1 MKLSI
6 VKKMVIGI
14 VALSVTT
21 YGCSAFFIFFLKPL
35 IAPDMRDLLYI
46 PIILGLG
53 IFWTGLLGW
62 LAARWFIGPLLKLAV
77 VADEAATGNLKV
89 EIPNRRSDDELR
101 KLSLS
106 FDKMIANLRH
116 MIKEMTGNVALTR
129 QNASTLSAA
138 MNHAALRIESIAETV
153 DSIASGADVQAESA
167 KSTLESVERMAVAGE
182 AIDEKGR
189 RSRMLSVEMVRA
201 IEESGSV
208 VRSLL
213 NGMREL
219 ALSNGESM
227 QLVGKLNANAQQI
240 GDISQAV
247 GGIADQAHLL
257 ALNASIEAARAGE
270 AGRGF
275 AVVAGE
281 IRKLAEQSA
290 VAVKDI
296 NELLG
301 QIETGVTS
309 VVTKI
314 SAQEDIAVRE
324 QEHGETANRMFERLN
339 EAVLETAGAIHE
351 IADVVSGQSG
361 LLKQALAETKEIS
374 QIADLISVGARE
386 VASAVQDQTAIMQE
400 IASSSDILRDEADQL
415 QSEFARFR
423 V

>member
-14 VALSVTT
+14 VALSITT

-35 IAPDMRDLLYI
+35 IAPDMKDLLYI

-62 LAARWFIGPLLKLAV
+62 LAARWFIGPLLKLTV
-77 VADEAATGNLKV
+77 VAEEAATGNLRT
-89 EIPNRRSDDELR
+89 EIPIRRSDDELR
-101 KLSLS
+101 RLSLA
-106 FDKMIANLRH
+106 FDKMMANLRH
-116 MIKEMTGNVALTR
+116 MIKEMTGNISLTR

-153 DSIASGADVQAESA
+153 DTIASGADAQAESA
-167 KSTLESVERMAVAGE
+167 KSTLASVERMAAAGE
-182 AIDEKGR
+182 AIDEKGH
-189 RSRMLSVEMVRA
+189 RSRMLSEEMVRA

-213 NGMREL
+213 EGMREL

-227 QLVGKLNANAQQI
+227 QLVSKLNANAQQI
-240 GDISQAV
+240 GDISHAV
-247 GGIADQAHLL
+247 GGIADQTHLL

-301 QIETGVTS
+301 QIETDVTN
-309 VVTKI
+309 VVIKI

-324 QEHGETANRMFERLN
+324 QEHGETANRVFERLN

-374 QIADLISVGARE
+374 QIADQISVGARE

-400 IASSSDILRDEADQL
+400 IASSSDILRGEADQL
-415 QSEFARFR
+415 QSEIARFR

>member
-35 IAPDMRDLLYI
+35 IAPNMRDLLYI

-89 EIPNRRSDDELR
+89 EIPSRRSNDELR

-153 DSIASGADVQAESA
+153 DTIASGADSQAESA
-167 KSTLESVERMAVAGE
+167 KSTLASVERMAAAGE

-189 RSRMLSVEMVRA
+189 RSRMLSEEMVRA

-227 QLVGKLNANAQQI
+227 QLVGKLNADAQQI

-247 GGIADQAHLL
+247 GGIADQTHLL

-301 QIETGVTS
+301 QIETGVTR

-374 QIADLISVGARE
+374 QIADQISVGARE

-400 IASSSDILRDEADQL
+400 IASSSDLLRGEADQL
-415 QSEFARFR
+415 QSEIARFR